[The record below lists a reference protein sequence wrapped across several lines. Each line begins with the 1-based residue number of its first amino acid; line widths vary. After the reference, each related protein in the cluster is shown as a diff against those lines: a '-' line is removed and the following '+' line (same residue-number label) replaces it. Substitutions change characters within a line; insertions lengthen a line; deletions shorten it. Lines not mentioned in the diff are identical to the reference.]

1 MQEINEKYAQI
12 NELKAVLASTDYMF
26 IKQIEVGYVPP
37 QEIINERHD
46 ARVKI
51 NALET
56 EIKALELIE
65 LNKEAYDTER

>member
-26 IKQIEVGYVPP
+26 IKQIEVGYTPP
-37 QEIINERHD
+37 QEIVNERHD

-51 NALET
+51 NTLET

-65 LNKEAYDTER
+65 QSETNYEN